1 MSSGG
6 RGKNAG
12 KPLSPAERRQ
22 RAAASKRSP
31 WRGEGRMLK
40 RKPRPELD

>member
-31 WRGEGRMLK
+31 WRGEGRMLM
-40 RKPRPELD
+40 RKKK

>member
-31 WRGEGRMLK
+31 WRGEGRML
-40 RKPRPELD
+40 RKKARREEH